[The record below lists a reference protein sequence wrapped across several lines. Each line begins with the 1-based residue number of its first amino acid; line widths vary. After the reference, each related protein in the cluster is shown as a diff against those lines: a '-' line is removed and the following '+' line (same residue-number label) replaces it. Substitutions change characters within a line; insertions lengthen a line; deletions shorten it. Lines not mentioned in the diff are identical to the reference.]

1 MVKIPYKIYDIYGQ
15 EHKTLNNKR
24 AQFSISLQAAIFL
37 NSSAVKPVEVT
48 GHVIYDHQETY
59 SWIQHSADVGIC

>member
-1 MVKIPYKIYDIYGQ
+1 MAKIPYKIYDIYGQ
-15 EHKTLNNKR
+15 QHKTLNNKR
-24 AQFSISLQAAIFL
+24 AQFSVSLKAAIFL